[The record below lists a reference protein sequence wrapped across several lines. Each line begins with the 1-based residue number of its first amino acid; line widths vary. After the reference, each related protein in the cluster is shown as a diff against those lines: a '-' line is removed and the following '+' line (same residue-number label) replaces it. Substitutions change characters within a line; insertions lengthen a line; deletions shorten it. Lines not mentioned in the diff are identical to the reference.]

1 MVLCAALT
9 SLSPAAATADVAT
22 PSWVGGPVGGPV
34 ISLTFT
40 GQGVAL
46 ASSNRLRY
54 RSTDGG
60 ATWAATDLPP
70 VYSMAVA
77 ASDPQRV
84 YAADL
89 LGLEVS
95 NDGGVTWQKL
105 PDSPNTDQVV
115 VDPIDADTV
124 FVVNQADLWRSSNG
138 GQTWT
143 RIESGLPTDA
153 AAGTAVARD
162 LVIDPAGS
170 DRMWVSSADGVYR
183 TIDAGASWTRVLAA
197 NYPRLAGAGGVL
209 MTLDQRS
216 TDGGDTWNP
225 ITHPAGQ
232 TLAEAQVWVDP
243 SAPAVAFESG
253 GGLFRTGDG
262 GATWHQ
268 VRTVETDLLAF
279 DPSDQSHLL
288 AGGPDG
294 IASSL
299 TTGNGW
305 RESDDGFAGT
315 QIHGVTADATLA
327 AVAYADGFRTIDS
340 GRHWT
345 PLTSPAGPVVRT
357 LADVNLSGAVF
368 SYGPGRPVEIS
379 PDFGDT
385 WSDITG
391 NLPAPATAMAET
403 RSGTLVAF
411 VPGVGVFTD
420 SARGTWH
427 LIHATTAQA
436 CLFATI
442 AHDDE
447 DVYAVLSNEGL
458 MSLGL
463 DGSAN
468 SIPTPPST
476 ITSLEYGSEG
486 LLIGTNAGIYRLE
499 SGTWRLLPGVSTA
512 GGHVIPR
519 AISVVSGVIYVA
531 MANLFGAES
540 SDPLG
545 LYASGD
551 SGATWRHVDATISA
565 TSLAVGAGPG
575 PRLYTGTDWQG
586 VIVRPLPSFPT
597 VSVPTV
603 RLIVNRQVTGQ
614 RVPIEIRWTH
624 TSPATGICGYR
635 VEHHGRFGQ
644 IVSVVTQ
651 GPATRLQ
658 TTIRT
663 RALSW
668 YGVRAIGCD
677 GANGPLSFGRPVHA
691 AILQETD
698 QTHALFSGGWVRQ
711 HVVGASGDHQMLTLG
726 HSGRV
731 VWTTTTPDEIGY
743 LASTGP
749 QGGWPMVG
757 IEGRPARRVSLRTPR
772 IHRRM
777 LVWAANLDGPSRML
791 IAAAGGPTAR
801 TTFDAAVVL
810 WAG

>member
-1 MVLCAALT
+1 LAFAGQ
-9 SLSPAAATADVAT
+9 DV
-22 PSWVGGPVGGPV
+22 S
-34 ISLTFT
+34 
-40 GQGVAL
+40 L
-46 ASSNRLRY
+46 ASSKRLRY

-60 ATWAATDLPP
+60 ATWRATGLRA
-70 VYSMAVA
+70 VYSIAVA
-77 ASDPQRV
+77 ASDPQRA

-89 LGLEVS
+89 LGLEIS
-95 NDGGVTWQKL
+95 NDGGATWQTL
-105 PDSPNTDQVV
+105 PDSPNADQVV
-115 VDPIDADTV
+115 VDPIDADAV
-124 FVVNQADLWRSSNG
+124 FVVNQADLWRSRDG
-138 GQTWT
+138 GQSWT

-153 AAGTAVARD
+153 AAGTAIARD
-162 LVIDPAGS
+162 LVIDPVGS
-170 DRMWVSSADGVYR
+170 DRMWVSSADGIYR

-197 NYPRLAGAGGVL
+197 NFPRLAGAGGVL

-232 TLAEAQVWVDP
+232 ALAGAQVWVDP
-243 SAPAVAFESG
+243 SAPAVAFESA

-268 VRTVETDLLAF
+268 VRTAETDLLAF
-279 DPSDQSHLL
+279 DASDPSHLL

-327 AVAYADGFRTIDS
+327 AVAYADGFRTSDS

-345 PLTSPAGPVVRT
+345 PLASPAGPVVRT
-357 LADVNLSGAVF
+357 LADVDFSGAVL

-385 WSDITG
+385 WRDITG
-391 NLPAPATAMAET
+391 NLPAPATTMAQT
-403 RSGTLVAF
+403 RSGVLVAF
-411 VPGVGVFTD
+411 VPGLGVFTD

-442 AHDDE
+442 PGDDE

-458 MSLGL
+458 LSLGF

-468 SIPTPPST
+468 AIPTPTET
-476 ITSLEYGSEG
+476 ITSVDYGSEG
-486 LLIGTNAGIYRLE
+486 LLIGTDAGIYRRE
-499 SGTWRLLPGVSTA
+499 SGGWQLLPGLSTA
-512 GGHVIPR
+512 GGHVVPR

-531 MANLFGAES
+531 MANQFGAES

-551 SGATWRHVDATISA
+551 DGGTWRHVDTTISA

-586 VIVRPLPSFPT
+586 VIVRTLPSFPT
-597 VSVPTV
+597 VSAPTV
-603 RLIVNRQVTGQ
+603 RLIVNRQVAGQ
-614 RVPIEIRWTH
+614 RVPIEVRWTH
-624 TSPATGICGYR
+624 TSPAAGICGYR
-635 VEHHGRFGQ
+635 IEHSGRLGQ

-651 GPATRLQ
+651 ATRLQ
-658 TTIRT
+658 TTIPT
-663 RALSW
+663 RALSS
-668 YGVRAIGCD
+668 YRVRAIGCD
-677 GANGPLSFGRPVHA
+677 GANGPLSFGPPVHA

-698 QTHALFSGGWVRQ
+698 HTHALFSGGWVRQ
-711 HVVGASGDHQMLTLG
+711 RVAGASGDHQMLTLG
-726 HSGRV
+726 HTGRV
-731 VWTTTTPDEIGY
+731 VWTTTTPDEIAY

-749 QGGWPMVG
+749 QGGWPLVG

-810 WAG
+810 WTG